1 MIESIDMVARHQVFN
16 LKEKDMK
23 FEAVI
28 GLEVHV
34 QLDTNSKM
42 FTRVPC
48 GFGHPPNSLTD
59 AVILGLPGAL
69 PVMNREAIE
78 KSIKVG
84 LLLNCKI
91 ASTCK
96 WDRKNYFYPDM
107 PKNYQITQFD
117 QPICEGG
124 EVEIEL
130 PGDSPAVMGKHRMVK
145 LTRIHLEEDVGK
157 LTHFEND
164 SLVDYN
170 RAGSPLLEIVSE
182 PDLYSPEEAFSFLT
196 SLRNSLIYAGISS
209 CDMEKGQLRCDA
221 NVSIR
226 PVGTETLGTKVELKN
241 LNTISGVKNG
251 VEYEI
256 KRQIKAIE
264 EKEEIVQETRRWNP
278 DQRYTIP
285 MRSKEMAHDY
295 RYFPEPDLMPVK
307 IDQEWIDQIAKEIP
321 EKPFEKQRRYMEEMN
336 LPYSITSALCPDF
349 QLCQYFEQVTALT
362 QDPRKAGNW
371 VVNDL
376 LRELSHSNEE
386 STPTPIED
394 SPLTPEHLAALIQLI
409 EKGTVSNNVAK
420 ELFPEMF
427 SSGKSALELVKEK
440 GLEAQSD
447 QGEIKSIRAQAIE
460 SDPDAAQKFKG
471 GKEGAINA
479 LKGFVMKATRGQA
492 NPQVVDETLRQL
504 LAQ

>member
-1 MIESIDMVARHQVFN
+1 
-16 LKEKDMK
+16 MK
-23 FEAVI
+23 FKAVI

-34 QLDTNSKM
+34 QLDTHSKM

-48 GFGHPPNSLTD
+48 GFGHAPNSLTD
-59 AVILGLPGAL
+59 PVVLGLPGAL

-84 LLLNCKI
+84 LLLGCKI
-91 ASTCK
+91 APICK

-107 PKNYQITQFD
+107 PKNYQISQFD

-130 PGDSPAVMGKHRMVK
+130 PGDSPAVMGTHRTVQ

-157 LTHFEND
+157 LTHFESD

-182 PDLYSPEEAFSFLT
+182 PDLYSPEETFAYLN

-221 NVSIR
+221 NISVR
-226 PVGTETLGTKVELKN
+226 PVGTETLGTKVEIKN

-264 EKEEIVQETRRWNP
+264 AGEEILQETRRWNP
-278 DQRYTIP
+278 DQRYTAP

-295 RYFPEPDLMPVK
+295 RYFPDPDLMPVK
-307 IDQEWIDQIAKEIP
+307 ISQEWIDRVMETVP
-321 EKPFEKQRRYMEEMN
+321 EKPFDKQRRYMDDMN
-336 LPYSITSALCPDF
+336 LPYSITSALCPDLT
-349 QLCQYFEQVTALT
+349 LCQYFEETASLT
-362 QDPRKAGNW
+362 KDPRKVGNW

-376 LRELSHSNEE
+376 LRELSAMEE
-386 STPTPIED
+386 KDTGSLIDGSPVTPARLAELINLIED
-394 SPLTPEHLAALIQLI
+394 
-409 EKGTVSNNVAK
+409 GVVSNNVAK

-427 SSGKSALELVKEK
+427 LTGKSPSELVSEK
-440 GLEAQSD
+440 GLEVQSD
-447 QGEIKSIRAQAIE
+447 QGEIESICSQAIAN
-460 SDPDAAQKFKG
+460 DPDASEKFRG
-471 GKEGAINA
+471 GKDGAINA

-492 NPQVVDETLRQL
+492 NPKVVDEILRRL
-504 LAQ
+504 LSK

>member
-1 MIESIDMVARHQVFN
+1 
-16 LKEKDMK
+16 
-23 FEAVI
+23 
-28 GLEVHV
+28 
-34 QLDTNSKM
+34 
-42 FTRVPC
+42 
-48 GFGHPPNSLTD
+48 
-59 AVILGLPGAL
+59 
-69 PVMNREAIE
+69 
-78 KSIKVG
+78 
-84 LLLNCKI
+84 
-91 ASTCK
+91 
-96 WDRKNYFYPDM
+96 
-107 PKNYQITQFD
+107 
-117 QPICEGG
+117 
-124 EVEIEL
+124 
-130 PGDSPAVMGKHRMVK
+130 
-145 LTRIHLEEDVGK
+145 
-157 LTHFEND
+157 
-164 SLVDYN
+164 
-170 RAGSPLLEIVSE
+170 
-182 PDLYSPEEAFSFLT
+182 
-196 SLRNSLIYAGISS
+196 
-209 CDMEKGQLRCDA
+209 
-221 NVSIR
+221 
-226 PVGTETLGTKVELKN
+226 
-241 LNTISGVKNG
+241 
-251 VEYEI
+251 
-256 KRQIKAIE
+256 
-264 EKEEIVQETRRWNP
+264 
-278 DQRYTIP
+278 
-285 MRSKEMAHDY
+285 
-295 RYFPEPDLMPVK
+295 
-307 IDQEWIDQIAKEIP
+307 
-321 EKPFEKQRRYMEEMN
+321 MEEMN

-447 QGEIKSIRAQAIE
+447 QGEIESICAQAIE